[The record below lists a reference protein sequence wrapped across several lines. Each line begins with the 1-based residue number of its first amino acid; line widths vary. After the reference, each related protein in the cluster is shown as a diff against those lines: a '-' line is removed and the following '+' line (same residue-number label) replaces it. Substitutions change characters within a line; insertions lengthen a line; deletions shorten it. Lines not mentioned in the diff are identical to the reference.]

1 MYFMETNRP
10 FEKYTEVQL
19 YVLQAVFSFYKM
31 NMFLLCS
38 LPNMIVA
45 SASHY
50 VSGVRVGVVRVRFNK
65 TQKKH
70 VQGIDFACAL

>member
-19 YVLQAVFSFYKM
+19 YVLQEVFSFYKM

-50 VSGVRVGVVRVRFNK
+50 VSGVWVGVARGFNK

-70 VQGIDFACAL
+70 VQGIDFACVL